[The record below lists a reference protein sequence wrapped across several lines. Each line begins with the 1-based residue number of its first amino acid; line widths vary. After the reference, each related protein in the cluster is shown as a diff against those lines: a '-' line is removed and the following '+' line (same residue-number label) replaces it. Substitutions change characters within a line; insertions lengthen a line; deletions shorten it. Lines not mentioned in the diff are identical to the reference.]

1 MGYSGPI
8 PSVEESD
15 SAGPSPKKRR
25 TEKLLPVVEP
35 VFVKNDELASE
46 TTLATIKMSNVKDM
60 FVRLHMGHKV
70 LGWGRQCNSLPCR
83 CP

>member
-1 MGYSGPI
+1 MSSAGQEMGYSGPI

-35 VFVKNDELASE
+35 VFVNNDELASE

-60 FVRLHMGHKV
+60 FVRLHMGQ
-70 LGWGRQCNSLPCR
+70 RQ
-83 CP
+83 